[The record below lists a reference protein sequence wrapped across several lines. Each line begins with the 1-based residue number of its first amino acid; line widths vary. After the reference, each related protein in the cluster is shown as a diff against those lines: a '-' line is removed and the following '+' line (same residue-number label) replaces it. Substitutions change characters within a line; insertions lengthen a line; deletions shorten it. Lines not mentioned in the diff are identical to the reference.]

1 MKPLILFVFLL
12 LSLSAVFGQYYL
24 RGEVRDEKGKPLSG
38 AKIHI
43 QTKGML
49 DFASGDDG
57 SFGLPTPKAVDTL
70 TVMMDGFEP
79 FRGGVS
85 SNGYQII
92 TLKMTRGTSME
103 MQSRLTSLT
112 KNLGLAKDVI
122 TKTDMGESYN
132 NLIENSFV
140 SAATNP
146 ETGFALNIDRASYS
160 HIRRFIFNKFKP
172 PTQVVRVEQMLNYF
186 NLKPAAAISDDPTKF
201 NFNSQIT
208 NCPWNASNQLLFI
221 NLRAPKLNLDSVPP
235 SNLVF
240 LLDVSG
246 SMDQPNRLPLLQ
258 SAFKLLVDNLRPQD
272 RVSIV
277 TYGGGVHVVL
287 YPTSGAEKKKIIEV
301 IDALYADGDT
311 PGSGAIRTAY
321 YLAKTNFDKQANNR
335 VILATDGDFNV
346 GQSNYQ
352 ELEDMIIS
360 QKQTGVSLTC
370 LGVGMGNFKDSKLET
385 LARQGNGNYAYL
397 DNVAEA
403 EKVLV
408 TEFTKTLYNVAEDAY
423 VNIVFNPKL
432 VNKYRL
438 IGFDNPREVISDT
451 SNKILGGEVGS
462 GHDLMAVFEVEP
474 AKDALVS
481 SDNYATLNLQYQPP
495 KSKQVVK
502 LAFPIPNATRDLMT
516 VDSAYR
522 FATAVA
528 LYGSILRGSPYIKDV
543 TFESVLQLAQSSAL
557 AGNIAQKE
565 FIDVVDK
572 SDTIFNPGKKKK
584 K

>member
-1 MKPLILFVFLL
+1 
-12 LSLSAVFGQYYL
+12 
-24 RGEVRDEKGKPLSG
+24 
-38 AKIHI
+38 
-43 QTKGML
+43 
-49 DFASGDDG
+49 
-57 SFGLPTPKAVDTL
+57 
-70 TVMMDGFEP
+70 
-79 FRGGVS
+79 
-85 SNGYQII
+85 
-92 TLKMTRGTSME
+92 
-103 MQSRLTSLT
+103 
-112 KNLGLAKDVI
+112 
-122 TKTDMGESYN
+122 
-132 NLIENSFV
+132 
-140 SAATNP
+140 
-146 ETGFALNIDRASYS
+146 
-160 HIRRFIFNKFKP
+160 
-172 PTQVVRVEQMLNYF
+172 MLNYF

-208 NCPWNASNQLLFI
+208 NCLWNASNQLLFI

-258 SAFKLLVDNLRPQD
+258 SAFKLLVENLRPQD

-346 GQSNYQ
+346 GQSNDQ

-451 SNKILGGEVGS
+451 SNKILGGELGS

-495 KSKQVVK
+495 KSKQVLK
-502 LAFPIPNATRDLMT
+502 QAFSIPNATRDLMT

-528 LYGSILRGSPYIKDV
+528 LYGSILRGSPYIKDAN
-543 TFESVLQLAQSSAL
+543 FESVLQLAQTSAL